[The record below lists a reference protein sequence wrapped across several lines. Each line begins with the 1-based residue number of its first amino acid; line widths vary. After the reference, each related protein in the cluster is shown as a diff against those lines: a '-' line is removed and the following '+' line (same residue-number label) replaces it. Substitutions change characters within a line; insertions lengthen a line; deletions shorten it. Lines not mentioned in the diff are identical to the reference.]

1 MNSVFLLLLLFVIR
15 ESKNKKLLPAINKD
29 LQLEIDI
36 QQTREKIRLLKK
48 IGPYFPEVY
57 LNPINKAI
65 GITEKIIKLYE
76 ILDHIKISEFNYV
89 ERALPVENNKERL
102 NYIANVIEKEFTKD
116 QIRTMGKA
124 VDMILKIDK
133 INKMMNMMNLIME
146 NPERLNEKEGL
157 MRIMEQLS
165 QGKSDEEKKKIKDMM
180 KMLDIIK
187 ALDTS
192 NKPNEKNNS

>member
-1 MNSVFLLLLLFVIR
+1 VFLLLLLFVIR